1 VPPGLEVPTT
11 SPPAHR
17 RSGPARSCW
26 DRAVARLM
34 TWSQYRETIGDRSG
48 LSAGLADRYPVER
61 ALYLGSYVD
70 LSPSTAF
77 RSVTY
82 VDTDALAARSFADTD
97 LVRTEPAGRTRPGAG
112 AAVRFVAADHR
123 HPWTCPTTAWT
134 CSSPSSPDPCGRAHA
149 ATCVTVADCSRTP
162 VTAMRP
168 SLHWTGRCGSLPS
181 SITGAGAAACRPTG
195 STTTSSRATEDG
207 RCRPDPLHGARC
219 RLQRERS
226 PTCSNAP
233 DPTTGPGRRADAVRR
248 GRGTSSHRKPRGR
261 PRRVPTRP
269 GGFRQRAGNL
279 GAIRAGARAQEGRR
293 RRRGT
298 RRSRR

>member
-1 VPPGLEVPTT
+1 MPTT
-11 SPPAHR
+11 SPPAHP

-61 ALYLGSYVD
+61 ALYPGSYVD

-82 VDTDALAARSFADTD
+82 VDTDALRPGPSPTPTWCEASR
-97 LVRTEPAGRTRPGAG
+97 PAGPVAVPARTCGSSPRTTGTL
-112 AAVRFVAADHR
+112 
-123 HPWTCPTTAWT
+123 WTCPTTAWT
-134 CSSPSSPDPCGRAHA
+134 CSSPSPPDPCGRAHA